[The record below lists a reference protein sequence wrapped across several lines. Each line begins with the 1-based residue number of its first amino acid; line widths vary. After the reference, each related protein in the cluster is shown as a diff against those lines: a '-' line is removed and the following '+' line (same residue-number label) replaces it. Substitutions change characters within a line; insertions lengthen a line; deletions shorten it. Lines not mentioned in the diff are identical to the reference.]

1 MINSTVGSN
10 QSFQKMVF
18 FENKFMMNE
27 NLLQH
32 NFRIPL
38 ITYTILFMLIMKQNS
53 DNSVILKKIIL

>member
-38 ITYTILFMLIMKQNS
+38 ITYTILFMWK
-53 DNSVILKKIIL
+53 